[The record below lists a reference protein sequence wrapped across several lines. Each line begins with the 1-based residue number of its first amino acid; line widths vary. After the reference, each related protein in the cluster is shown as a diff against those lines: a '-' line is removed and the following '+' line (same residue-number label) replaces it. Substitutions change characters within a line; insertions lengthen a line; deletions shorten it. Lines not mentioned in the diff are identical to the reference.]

1 MPPRDRL
8 RRLAGLA
15 GLAAA
20 LLAALQAPSAHAALS
35 LAGPSSLG
43 GTGLGAVNTVLTI
56 QGHANSGTEAGSVG
70 VGAANQLQIA
80 GDAKTGASQTRLLT
94 LNEAGVRSAADLR
107 VVFNALE
114 PGGAKNGIVLDNLV
128 LTIYG
133 NNGAALFTSGAFS
146 PVRFDSTVTG
156 AGRADYVFAL
166 DAADAAAAQAAV
178 FNGTFG
184 SYRIGLSAAA
194 SEATGGFETF
204 FVAAAAPAV
213 PEPASLSLMAAGLL
227 ALGWRRRR

>member
-1 MPPRDRL
+1 MPQRDRL
-8 RRLAGLA
+8 HRLAGI
-15 GLAAA
+15 AAA
-20 LLAALQAPSAHAALS
+20 LVAALQALPADAALS

-56 QGHANSGTEAGSVG
+56 QSPANGGTEAGSVA
-70 VGAANQLQIA
+70 VDAANQLQIT

-94 LNEAGVRSAADLR
+94 LDEAGVHSAADLR

-133 NNGAALFTSGAFS
+133 SNGTALFTSGAFS
-146 PVRFDSTVTG
+146 PLRFDSTVTG
-156 AGRADYVFAL
+156 AGRSDYVFAL
-166 DAADAAAAQAAV
+166 DAADAAAAQSAV
-178 FNGTFG
+178 FNGAFG
-184 SYRIGLSAAA
+184 GYRIGLSAAA

-204 FVAAAAPAV
+204 FIAAAAPAV